1 MSQPFAT
8 GGCQCGAVRYALDA
22 RPVTAEFCHCRMC
35 QRATGQVAAGF
46 LDVDRAAF
54 RWLTEPPPAYRSS
67 DAAQRGF
74 CGRCGTPLT
83 FDAFAVPTM
92 AVSIGSL
99 DDPNLVP
106 LGGHC
111 GVQSKVR
118 WLRLNDGL
126 PRRNTGE
133 GVSAA
138 PLWSDIEQGDA

>member
-1 MSQPFAT
+1 MSAPFAT

-46 LDVDRAAF
+46 LDVDRVAF
-54 RWLTEPPPAYRSS
+54 RWLTPPPVNYRSS
-67 DAAQRGF
+67 EKAQRGF
-74 CGRCGTPLT
+74 CPACGTPLT
-83 FDAFAVPTM
+83 FDAFGVPTM

-106 LGGHC
+106 MGGHC

-118 WLRLNDGL
+118 WLRLNDDL
-126 PRRNTGE
+126 PRRKTGE

-138 PLWSDIEQGDA
+138 PLWADVEQGDA